1 MAEARRESEV
11 WEIVKTERRRWGG
24 LNNRN
29 KGVGEIFYEFVGRSG
44 E

>member
-1 MAEARRESEV
+1 MAEAKRESEV
-11 WEIVKTERRRWGG
+11 WEIVNRERRRRGG

-29 KGVGEIFYEFVGRSG
+29 KRVGEIFYEFVGRSG